1 MNVGTEWLSD
11 FNKAYDS
18 TKAKTTKAKK
28 ELDMII
34 VMISLARKQEKI
46 SWERRPRDTRRW
58 DFRSWWGCRIV
69 GFEILKGMSR
79 KDKQS

>member
-1 MNVGTEWLSD
+1 MIPPGK
-11 FNKAYDS
+11 F
-18 TKAKTTKAKK
+18 TKAKK

-46 SWERRPRDTRRW
+46 SQEKKPRDTKRG
-58 DFRSWWGCRIV
+58 DFRSWWDCRIV